1 MAKKRDIN
9 RFRPGQMALSNAG
22 HDRGKLYVILDIQ
35 GEILFLTDGAGKQW
49 HSRKRKMFVMYAG

>member
-35 GEILFLTDGAGKQW
+35 GEYYSLQTSAGKRW
-49 HSRKRKMFVMYAG
+49 RSRKRKMFVMYAG